1 MAEEEEKKT
10 KEGEETPN
18 NETPEKSRDDGTK
31 EDLPIFTGRE
41 IDKMNVP
48 KLKDTALQYQG
59 KIVGVH
65 GMDKAQ
71 LILSLKQ
78 INNIPTE
85 KSLKTT
91 NVDRKGIKDRIRSLR
106 KERDAAID
114 EKDRVK
120 LKRIRKRA
128 KALRRTLVRTA

>member
-1 MAEEEEKKT
+1 MAEEET
-10 KEGEETPN
+10 KREEDEETPN
-18 NETPEKSRDDGTK
+18 NDAPEKSEGDGTK
-31 EDLPIFTGRE
+31 EDLPTLTARE

-48 KLKDTALQYQG
+48 KLKEAALQYQG

-78 INNIPTE
+78 INNIPSE
-85 KSLKTT
+85 KSLKES
-91 NVDRKGIKDRIRSLR
+91 NIDRKAIKNRLKSLR
-106 KERDAAID
+106 KERDTAID